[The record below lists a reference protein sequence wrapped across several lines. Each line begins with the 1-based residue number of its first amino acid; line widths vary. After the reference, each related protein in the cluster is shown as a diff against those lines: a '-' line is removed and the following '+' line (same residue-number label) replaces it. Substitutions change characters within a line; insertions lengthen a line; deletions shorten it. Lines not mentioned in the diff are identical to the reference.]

1 MARLYKCFS
10 CDFTSTDVTELS
22 LMPDGET
29 EFCSECYQEGNN
41 G

>member
-1 MARLYKCFS
+1 MRIYKCFS
-10 CDFTSTDVTELS
+10 CDFTSTDVTQLA

-29 EFCSECYQEGNN
+29 EFCDKCYKVGND